1 MISANPVT
9 SCWSAKERTSWL
21 SVRRQHVTLGR
32 MERERLVLSQ
42 RAVLPVRNELFFSIE
57 SSRIAAPIEAK
68 VVVMAAIAKG
78 RKTYR
83 LLVI

>member
-1 MISANPVT
+1 
-9 SCWSAKERTSWL
+9 
-21 SVRRQHVTLGR
+21 

-42 RAVLPVRNELFFSIE
+42 RAVLPVRNELFFSIT

-78 RKTYR
+78 RTTYR